1 MSPEPVTD
9 NTPSEGFVVQ
19 LSESQYAVLFYCLD
33 ILLDSQDV
41 MLSPEMAAD
50 VREIRHRLSI
60 NLLHEDF
67 DKLEWAERLAAD
79 YLRLWDMRNPLIRL
93 QKKARFEVYEKV
105 VTSYEELLKE
115 G

>member
-60 NLLHEDF
+60 NLLT
-67 DKLEWAERLAAD
+67 KTSTSSNGPSGSPPIISGCGICA
-79 YLRLWDMRNPLIRL
+79 IR
-93 QKKARFEVYEKV
+93 
-105 VTSYEELLKE
+105 
-115 G
+115 